1 MGGNSHIYENFT
13 KLKKKG
19 DMKKRSNLAA
29 MLNYGVKFFPNINL
43 FFLLYYLII
52 LNVQF

>member
-29 MLNYGVKFFPNINL
+29 MLNYGLLNLPTINL
-43 FFLLYYLII
+43 FFLFTYLI
-52 LNVQF
+52 VQNFYS